1 MMLPTDEVAD
11 PAEEP
16 VLFDQRHQASRGVEE
31 EGGEGNGSFLLAD
44 DPAWAPPDGGQPVG
58 DLLAVAD
65 RRREE
70 QEVDPDGEVD
80 HDLLPD
86 DAAVPVAEEVGLV
99 EDDQV
104 AVQALPGV
112 HRVVEL
118 IPEDLGGPRDDR
130 GVGVFLRVAGDDADV
145 DRAEEV
151 AEFNPF
157 GVGQGLQGGGVPAAP
172 ALLEDR
178 PDRFFGDPGL
188 SRTGRGHDETVIRP
202 DRVEG
207 LQLKGVRPKLR
218 GDGFADLREDRLQE
232 RIRLGFHPL
241 PGPCSPL
248 ARRRAREG
256 LAPPRSSAR
265 GGRTAGKSFVRHG
278 SFLAPGSL
286 SAPWAFWGSARW

>member
-1 MMLPTDEVAD
+1 M
-11 PAEEP
+11 
-16 VLFDQRHQASRGVEE
+16 EE

-44 DPAWAPPDGGQPVG
+44 DPARSPPDGGEPVG

-65 RRREE
+65 RRREK

-86 DAAVPVAEEVGLV
+86 DTAVAVPEKVGLV
-99 EDDQV
+99 EDDQI

-112 HRVVEL
+112 HRIVEL
-118 IPEDLGGPRDDR
+118 VPEDLGGPGDDR
-130 GVGVFLRVAGDDADV
+130 GVGIFLGVAGDDADV

-188 SRTGRGHDETVIRP
+188 SRTGRGHDEAVVRP

-232 RIRLGFHPL
+232 RIRLRFHPL
-241 PGPCSPL
+241 SGPRPAL
-248 ARRRAREG
+248 ARRTARRD
-256 LAPPRSSAR
+256 LSPPRSSAR
-265 GGRTAGKSFVRHG
+265 GGHAAGESFMRHG